1 MIIPELAV
9 KNSISVVVLSILITI
24 FGVYSYNSLPRESDP
39 DITIPNVFVSTSY
52 RGVSPSDMET
62 SVTIEIEK
70 KLKGLDGLKKIQ
82 SVSSE
87 GLSSINI
94 EFVTGT
100 DIDKALQDVKDKV
113 DEAMGDLPSDLED
126 DPYVFEVNFSEM
138 PIVVFSLSGTCG
150 LPALKKIADDL
161 EDDIEA
167 VTGVLG
173 VDVTGGLEREIRVEV
188 SPEKLAYYG
197 LTIMSFQNAV
207 QSENQNN
214 SGGVIRL
221 GNGRFQL
228 RVPGEFKTPEEIYGL
243 VLDTHNGEPIY
254 LKDVAKVVDGFKEEM
269 SRSRL
274 DGREA
279 INLAVKK
286 RSGENIIAIS
296 EKVDEIIAKKMKTSP
311 PGTEITKVMD
321 KTKDIRNM
329 VADLENNIYS
339 GLILVMVVIFLT
351 MGFRNAILV
360 SAAIPFSMLLAF
372 IVLYMMGITL
382 NMVVLFSL
390 TLALGMLVD
399 NAIVIID
406 NIDRFME
413 QGASRFDAAIKATSE
428 VAWPVIGSTLTTLGA
443 FLPMLYWPGIM
454 GEFMSYLPITL
465 IITLTASLFVALVIN
480 PALASLLMKQKIGS
494 TKIGN
499 SQSKTDD
506 SQSKTDDS
514 QSKIDD
520 SQSKI
525 DSNQSVN
532 IKTKEVTKTMEEISR
547 AVEQPA
553 EIKGFFMKIYAGMLA
568 FALEIPITVVGI
580 AFGLLVLMVQVWFL
594 VVGIEKP
601 IEFFPEIEPKGIYVN
616 VETPEGADL
625 DYVDRIIQRVE
636 FALSGVLEASKSE
649 SNIDNISSK
658 TQGNNFINSSK
669 ENNSINS
676 SNRIT
681 PLEALSPKLHT
692 KANNEEFF
700 GPSDMENI
708 KNIYIQATVA
718 PDGGSSFSSNTPNNI
733 GIRFLELQ
741 ERKHSTYETVEEIR
755 ERVKD
760 IPGGKITVGMEEEG
774 PPTGAPINIE
784 ISGDNFQVLG
794 DIAKKI
800 KNVLVEIPYV
810 EDVRDD
816 FVEGIPSI
824 QVKVDRQKAAI
835 FGLTTDAIG
844 FALKSA
850 YNGLQVSTFRQGN
863 DDYDITVQLKEGDR
877 KVVDVL
883 HELMLPTPTG
893 TMIPLSTL
901 AEITFVGSIGD
912 ITRINNERVVTV
924 KANVDEDK
932 VPGAVVREQAAKM
945 LEKFNVPPGYK
956 IKFSGEFEVQQES
969 QDFLGKAFMVAL
981 LLIFLIL
988 VSMFNSIIQP
998 FIIMTSVILSLG
1010 GAFLGLT
1017 LYKSSFGIIMTG
1029 VGVISLAG
1037 VVVNN
1042 AIVLIDYINKLRGR
1056 GFDLKEAVVSAG
1068 ATRLRP
1074 VMLTAITTILGLIP
1088 MVTGISYDFH
1098 TWSISWVSE
1107 SSQWWR
1113 SMAVVVIFGLMVATF
1128 LTLVVVPTIYYL
1140 LERMGEFRKKI
1151 SNKISEIYWKPYHW
1165 LAGE

>member
-1 MIIPELAV
+1 MIISDTAV
-9 KNSISVVVLSILITI
+9 KNSTSIVVLTILITI
-24 FGVYSYNSLPRESDP
+24 FGVYCYNALPRESDP
-39 DITIPNVFVSTSY
+39 DITIPNVFVSTTY
-52 RGVSPSDMET
+52 RGVSPSDIET
-62 SVTIEIEK
+62 SITVEIEK
-70 KLKGLDGLKKIQ
+70 KLKGLDGLKKLQ

-113 DEAMGDLPSDLED
+113 DEAMGDLPNDLED

-138 PIVVFSLSGTCG
+138 PIVVFSISGTCG

-161 EDDIEA
+161 EDEIEA
-167 VTGVLG
+167 VTGVLE

-197 LTIMSFQNAV
+197 LTIMNFQSAV
-207 QSENQNN
+207 QSENKNN
-214 SGGVIRL
+214 SGGAIRL

-228 RVPGEFKTPEEIYGL
+228 RVPGEFETPEEIYGL
-243 VLDTHNGEPIY
+243 VLGTRNREAIY
-254 LKDVAKVVDGFKEEM
+254 LKDVAKVIDGFKEEM

-279 INLAVKK
+279 VNFAVKK

-296 EKVDEIIAKKMKTSP
+296 EKVDEIIAKNMQTWP

-339 GLILVMVVIFLT
+339 GLLLVMIVIFLT

-360 SAAIPFSMLLAF
+360 SIAIPFSMLLTF
-372 IVLYMMGITL
+372 VVLYIMGITL

-399 NAIVIID
+399 NAIVIVE

-413 QGASRFDAAIKATSE
+413 QGASRVDAAIKATSE

-443 FLPMLYWPGIM
+443 FLPMIFWPGIM

-465 IITLTASLFVALVIN
+465 IITLTSSLFVALTIN
-480 PALASLLMKQKIGS
+480 PALSSILMKERKS
-494 TKIGN
+494 TAKK
-499 SQSKTDD
+499 S
-506 SQSKTDDS
+506 
-514 QSKIDD
+514 
-520 SQSKI
+520 
-525 DSNQSVN
+525 
-532 IKTKEVTKTMEEISR
+532 MEEISD
-547 AVEQPA
+547 ELEKPA
-553 EIKGFFMKIYAGMLA
+553 QIKGFFMRVYAKTLST
-568 FALEIPITVVGI
+568 ALDIPITI
-580 AFGLLVLMVQVWFL
+580 TALSFGLLIMMVQVWLL
-594 VVGIEKP
+594 VVGLEKP

-616 VETPEGADL
+616 IDTPEGADL
-625 DYVDRIIQRVE
+625 DYIDEIIQRVE
-636 FALSGVLEASKSE
+636 FALSGINLKDN
-649 SNIDNISSK
+649 SNIKHSS
-658 TQGNNFINSSK
+658 ND
-669 ENNSINS
+669 NSITDIDANKLS
-676 SNRIT
+676 PI
-681 PLEALSPKLHT
+681 EALSPKLHT
-692 KANNEEFF
+692 KADGEEFF
-700 GPSDMENI
+700 GPSDMGNI
-708 KNIYIQATVA
+708 KNIYINGTIS
-718 PDGGSSFSSNTPNNI
+718 PEGGSAFSSNTPNHI
-733 GIRFLELQ
+733 GVRFLELQ
-741 ERKHSTYETVEEIR
+741 ERKETTYKTVEQIR

-760 IPGGKITVGMEEEG
+760 IPGGKITIASEEEG
-774 PPTGAPINIE
+774 PPTGSPINIE

-800 KNVLVEIPYV
+800 KNILVEIPYV
-810 EDVRDD
+810 EDVRDN
-816 FVEGIPSI
+816 FVEGIPSV
-824 QVKVDRQKAAI
+824 QVKVDRQKAAL

-850 YNGLQVSTFRQGN
+850 YNGLQVSTFREKN

-883 HELMLPTPTG
+883 HELMLPTPAG
-893 TMIPLSTL
+893 VMVPLSTL
-901 AEITFVGSIGD
+901 AEINFVGSIGD
-912 ITRINNERVVTV
+912 IVRINNERVVTV

-932 VPGAVVREQAAKM
+932 VPGPVVREQAAKI
-945 LEKFNVPPGYK
+945 LEKFDMPPGYK
-956 IKFSGEFEVQQES
+956 IKFTGEFEFQQES
-969 QDFLGKAFMVAL
+969 EDFLSKAFMVAL

-988 VSMFNSIIQP
+988 VSMFNSIVQP

-1017 LYKSSFGIIMTG
+1017 LFRSSFGIIMTG

-1042 AIVLIDYINKLRGR
+1042 AIVLIDYTNKLRER
-1056 GFDLKEAVVSAG
+1056 GFELKEAVISAG

-1074 VMLTAITTILGLIP
+1074 VTLTAVTTILGLIP

-1140 LERMGEFRKKI
+1140 LERAGEWRKRI

-1165 LAGE
+1165 LIKE

>member
-1 MIIPELAV
+1 MIIPEIAV

-39 DITIPNVFVSTSY
+39 DITIPNVFVSTTY

-100 DIDKALQDVKDKV
+100 NIDKALQDVKDKV

-188 SPEKLAYYG
+188 LPEKLAYYG

-243 VLDTHNGEPIY
+243 VLGTHNGEPIY

-296 EKVDEIIAKKMKTSP
+296 EKVDEIIAKKMKTAP

-321 KTKDIRNM
+321 KTKDIKNM

-339 GLILVMVVIFLT
+339 GLVLVMVVIFLT
-351 MGFRNAILV
+351 MGFRNAIMV
-360 SAAIPFSMLLAF
+360 SSAIPFSMLLTF

-413 QGASRFDAAIKATSE
+413 QGASRFDASIKATTE
-428 VAWPVIGSTLTTLGA
+428 VAWPVIGSTLTTVGA

-480 PALASLLMKQKIGS
+480 PALASLLMKQKIGL
-494 TKIGN
+494 T
-499 SQSKTDD
+499 KTDD
-506 SQSKTDDS
+506 SRPT
-514 QSKIDD
+514 
-520 SQSKI
+520 I

-532 IKTKEVTKTMEEISR
+532 IKTKEVTKTIEEISR

-553 EIKGFFMKIYAGMLA
+553 EIKGFFMKFYAGMLD

-580 AFGLLVLMVQVWFL
+580 SFALLVLMVQVWFI

-616 VETPEGADL
+616 VDTPEGADL

-649 SNIDNISSK
+649 SNIDNTSSK

-669 ENNSINS
+669 ENNFINS

-692 KANNEEFF
+692 KANKEEFF
-700 GPSDMENI
+700 GPSDLENI

-718 PDGGSSFSSNTPNNI
+718 PEGGSSFSSNTPNNI
-733 GIRFLELQ
+733 GIRFLELE

-755 ERVKD
+755 ERIKD

-800 KNVLVEIPYV
+800 KSILVEIPYV

-816 FVEGIPSI
+816 FVEGIPSV
-824 QVKVDRQKAAI
+824 QVKVDRQKSAL

-850 YNGLQVSTFRQGN
+850 YNGLKVSTFRQGD

-901 AEITFVGSIGD
+901 AEITFSGSIGD

-924 KANVDEDK
+924 KANVDENK
-932 VPGAVVREQAAKM
+932 VPGAVVREQAAKI
-945 LEKFNVPPGYK
+945 LEKFDMPPGYR
-956 IKFSGEFEVQQES
+956 IKFAGEFEDQQES
-969 QDFLGKAFMVAL
+969 QDFLFKAFMVAL

-1042 AIVLIDYINKLRGR
+1042 AIVLIDYINKLRER
-1056 GFDLKEAVVSAG
+1056 GFELKEAVVSAG

-1140 LERMGEFRKKI
+1140 LERMGELRKKV
-1151 SNKISEIYWKPYHW
+1151 SNKVREIYWKPYHW